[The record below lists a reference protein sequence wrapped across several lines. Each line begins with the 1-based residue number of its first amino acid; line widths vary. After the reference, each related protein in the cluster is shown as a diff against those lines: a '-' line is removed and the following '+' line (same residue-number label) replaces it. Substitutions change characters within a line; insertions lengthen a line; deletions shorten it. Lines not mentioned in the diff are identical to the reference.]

1 MHSTPEDY
9 SCEETTTMSLAT
21 TPITTSPEPLIS
33 LKRAAA
39 LGYGGYSTLRRDIKA
54 GLLPAVKIGNRLMV
68 RSSDLEVRAVPERPA
83 PFEDAVKH
91 IVATA
96 PPLTDEQVQRLF
108 ALLGGAA

>member
-1 MHSTPEDY
+1 
-9 SCEETTTMSLAT
+9 MSLAT